1 MRATTAKSND
11 PRDTPVSSTN
21 ATSLADYEIA
31 LQQFQSYRGDP
42 TETLQVTLKND
53 PDFVLGHVFMA
64 NAMLLMAERQ
74 YVAPAIVHIEAAEA
88 LHHKANDRERLLTKA
103 ARYFADG
110 RWDKALDCWDEN
122 LVKHPTDAMVIQSAH
137 LTDFLL
143 GDAINL
149 RDRVARVLPQWD
161 DSMPGFSYVLGLHA
175 FGLEECNQY
184 ELAEEMG
191 RKALAIEPNDGW
203 SVHAVVHVMEM
214 QKRFEEGAEFLRD
227 RERYWAPDNGFA
239 YHNWWHL
246 ALFMIE
252 QEDFGAALKLY
263 DEKILQAESDVSY
276 ELLDCSA
283 LLWRLALQGVEL
295 GDRWQVLSGLW
306 QKKTPEENA
315 YYPFNDFHTIT
326 ALVGAGD
333 FDTAFG
339 ILEALEKASTL
350 SRSGALAN
358 EIGVHASQA
367 IIAFA
372 REQYDE
378 VISLLRPLRSVA
390 NRFGGS
396 HAQRDILSLTLF
408 EAAVRGGDLNYARA
422 LLNERHAHKPNSPL
436 GNRLHN
442 KLTKRA
448 KKAA

>member
-1 MRATTAKSND
+1 M
-11 PRDTPVSSTN
+11 
-21 ATSLADYEIA
+21 
-31 LQQFQSYRGDP
+31 
-42 TETLQVTLKND
+42 
-53 PDFVLGHVFMA
+53 
-64 NAMLLMAERQ
+64 
-74 YVAPAIVHIEAAEA
+74 
-88 LHHKANDRERLLTKA
+88 
-103 ARYFADG
+103 
-110 RWDKALDCWDEN
+110 
-122 LVKHPTDAMVIQSAH
+122 
-137 LTDFLL
+137 
-143 GDAINL
+143 
-149 RDRVARVLPQWD
+149 
-161 DSMPGFSYVLGLHA
+161 
-175 FGLEECNQY
+175 
-184 ELAEEMG
+184 
-191 RKALAIEPNDGW
+191 
-203 SVHAVVHVMEM
+203 
-214 QKRFEEGAEFLRD
+214 
-227 RERYWAPDNGFA
+227 
-239 YHNWWHL
+239 
-246 ALFMIE
+246 
-252 QEDFGAALKLY
+252 
-263 DEKILQAESDVSY
+263 
-276 ELLDCSA
+276 
-283 LLWRLALQGVEL
+283 QGVEL